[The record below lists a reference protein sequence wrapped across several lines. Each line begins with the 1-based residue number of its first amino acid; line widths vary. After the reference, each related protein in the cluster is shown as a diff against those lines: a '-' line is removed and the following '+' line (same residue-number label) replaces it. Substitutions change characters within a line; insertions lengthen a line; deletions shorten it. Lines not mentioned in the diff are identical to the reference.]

1 MSQEQEANALIRFIG
16 KEMENSEVP
25 VDILVRVLAGLQ
37 KIVYLLVTAKEKG
50 NINQRF
56 RVTTEIQKTYKLK
69 TGISQ
74 SGSYVIPISIEPE
87 STYQTSLFVNPDD
100 VMMNLESLFSSVK
113 TNEITRIQDTL
124 PDSRIRNRVFRETIK
139 LLPKGDESWQ
149 LGFTRNNQKPE
160 ITVSNKE
167 VEIIEDWLYQ
177 DISEDTITTVTGELI
192 KIDFDKRLIVLRY
205 PPTHREI
212 ECFYVEELEDS
223 LIENRRQMIQV
234 TGTFTLDS
242 DGHPTKLSN
251 VTRIEPLDLSPITLR
266 EITWEDRVVSFKEP
280 LRLKPELDEDTK
292 QLLIATK
299 PRITLHS
306 FGYTREDLIHGINE
320 DVIVMVDEYYYED
333 DEKLAPDALALKRRL
348 HSIIDSIEEK
358 DNATTE
364 EES

>member
-25 VDILVRVLAGLQ
+25 VDILVRVLTGLQ
-37 KIVYLLVTAKEKG
+37 KIIYLLVTAREKG

-56 RVTTEIQKTYKLK
+56 RVATEIQKTYRLK

-74 SGSYVIPISIEPE
+74 AGSYIVPINIEPDN
-87 STYQTSLFVNPDD
+87 TYQTSLLASPND
-100 VMMNLESLFSSVK
+100 VIENLEYLFSSVK
-113 TNEITRIQDTL
+113 SHEFTRIQDIL
-124 PDSRIRNRVFRETIK
+124 PDSPIRNRVLRETSK
-139 LLPKGDESWQ
+139 LLPKGDESWK

-167 VEIIEDWLYQ
+167 IEIIDEWLYQ
-177 DISEDTITTVTGELI
+177 DIPEDTITTVTGELI
-192 KIDFDKRLIVLRY
+192 KIDFDKRLIALRY
-205 PPTHREI
+205 PLNHREI
-212 ECFYVEELEDS
+212 DCFYVEELEDS
-223 LIENRRQMIQV
+223 LIDNRRQMIQV
-234 TGTFTLDS
+234 TGTFTLDI
-242 DGHPTKLSN
+242 DGHPIKLSN
-251 VTRIEPLDLSPITLR
+251 VTRIEPLDLSPIILR
-266 EITWEDRVVSFKEP
+266 EITWEDRIVYLKEP
-280 LRLKPELDEDTK
+280 LQLKPELDEDTK

-299 PRITLHS
+299 PGITLHS

-333 DEKLAPDALALKRRL
+333 DEKLAPDALALKYKL

-358 DNATTE
+358 GNATTE